1 MIVYRINSKNV
12 QIKQIIIKHKTMTK
26 ELFILRLHDIG
37 AIKFGEFT
45 LKSGHKSPF
54 YFDLRDMISYPEILS
69 GIADLIVDMIKDL
82 DFNYI
87 SGVPYTALPIATL
100 VSDIM
105 DIPLIYMRKEEKA
118 YGTKNNIIGTFEKGS
133 KCIVIDDLITT
144 GESLMETAKKF
155 IAEGLKVTD
164 FAVAIDRSNNIE
176 QKIMNNACNL
186 HSLIKLDEIL
196 NILESANRISK
207 GQSVN
212 IRKFT
217 NSINLDKTNEKN
229 IQNIITKKLLLKIE
243 AKKSNLVLSLDVDNQ
258 KDFFK
263 IIDKTAKHIVM
274 LKTHIDILN
283 DFDKDFIIK
292 LKEYALIHNFMIFED
307 RKFADIGNTV
317 RKQYRDG
324 IYKIKDWAN
333 FITVHALPGEG
344 ILQGL
349 FEGVENRSSFLLA
362 KMSSKGNLMNDTYTR
377 NVFNIGE
384 KYSKN
389 VSGYICHANSKEELR
404 LLKNKI
410 PKGQLMLMPGVKLKA
425 GEDET
430 GQQYTTVE
438 DAMQGGADCI
448 IVGRGIIEAEDI
460 EKTAIEY
467 KERAWKIYDDAR
479 F

>member
-1 MIVYRINSKNV
+1 
-12 QIKQIIIKHKTMTK
+12 MTK

-69 GIADLIVDMIKDL
+69 GIADLLVDMIKDL

-100 VSDIM
+100 VSDIL

-118 YGTKNNIIGTFEKGS
+118 YGTKNKIIGTFEKGS
-133 KCIVIDDLITT
+133 KCLIIDDLITT

-155 IAEGLKVTD
+155 RAEGIEVVD
-164 FAVAIDRSNNIE
+164 FGVIIDRSNNIE
-176 QKIMNNACNL
+176 QKINDNGCNL
-186 HSLIKLDEIL
+186 HSLIQLDEIL
-196 NILESANRISK
+196 QVLENANRISK
-207 GQSVN
+207 GQVEK
-212 IRKFT
+212 IRNFT
-217 NSINLDKTNEKN
+217 NSID
-229 IQNIITKKLLLKIE
+229 
-243 AKKSNLVLSLDVDNQ
+243 AKKQDDESKQNLLTKNLKAIIKAKKTNLVLSLDVDNQ

-263 IIDKTAKHIVM
+263 VLDKTAAHIAM
-274 LKTHIDILN
+274 LKTHVDILN
-283 DFDKDFIIK
+283 DFDKDFVIK
-292 LKEYALIHNFMIFED
+292 LKEYAIAQNFMIFED

-317 RKQYRDG
+317 KKQYRSG
-324 IYKIKDWAN
+324 IYKIKNWAN
-333 FITVHALPGEG
+333 FITVHAIPGEG

-384 KYSKN
+384 KYADV
-389 VSGYICHANSKEELR
+389 VSGYICHANSQEELK

-410 PKGQLMLMPGVKLKA
+410 PKGQLMLMPGVKLKVGKDA
-425 GEDET
+425 T

-438 DAMQGGADCI
+438 DAMLGGADCI
-448 IVGRGIIEAEDI
+448 IVGRGIIEADDI
-460 EKTAIEY
+460 EQTAIEY
-467 KERAWKIYDDAR
+467 KERAWKNYLNV
-479 F
+479 

>member
-1 MIVYRINSKNV
+1 
-12 QIKQIIIKHKTMTK
+12 MTK
-26 ELFILRLHDIG
+26 ELFILILHDIG

-69 GIADLIVDMIKDL
+69 GIADLLVDMIKDL

-100 VSDIM
+100 VSDIL

-118 YGTKNNIIGTFEKGS
+118 YGTKNKIIGTFEKGS
-133 KCIVIDDLITT
+133 KCLIIDDLITT

-155 IAEGLKVTD
+155 RAEGIEVVD
-164 FAVAIDRSNNIE
+164 FGVIIDRSNNIE
-176 QKIMNNACNL
+176 QKINDNGCNL
-186 HSLIKLDEIL
+186 HSLIQLDEIL
-196 NILESANRISK
+196 QVLENANRISK
-207 GQSVN
+207 GQVEK
-212 IRKFT
+212 IRNFT
-217 NSINLDKTNEKN
+217 NSID
-229 IQNIITKKLLLKIE
+229 
-243 AKKSNLVLSLDVDNQ
+243 AKKQDDESKQNLLTKNLKAIIKAKKTNLVLSLDVDNQ

-263 IIDKTAKHIVM
+263 VLDKTAAHIAM
-274 LKTHIDILN
+274 LKTHVDILN
-283 DFDKDFIIK
+283 DFDKDFVIK
-292 LKEYALIHNFMIFED
+292 LKEYAIAQNFMIFED

-317 RKQYRDG
+317 KKQYRSG
-324 IYKIKDWAN
+324 IYKIKNWAN
-333 FITVHALPGEG
+333 FITVHAIPGEG

-384 KYSKN
+384 KYADV
-389 VSGYICHANSKEELR
+389 VSGYICHANSQEELK

-410 PKGQLMLMPGVKLKA
+410 PKGQLMLMPGVKLKVGKDA
-425 GEDET
+425 T

-438 DAMQGGADCI
+438 DAMLGGADCI
-448 IVGRGIIEAEDI
+448 IVGRGIIEADDI
-460 EKTAIEY
+460 EQTAIEY
-467 KERAWKIYDDAR
+467 KERAWKNYLNV
-479 F
+479 